1 MTNEE
6 WIEELYHLANDIGM
20 FKRMYPKIDELKAK
34 HPDLNYTELA
44 ELAYIELKRE
54 YEEQVPNEDLIQ
66 KSYIKYAVNEVTD
79 NTMTQGEF
87 HKKIMVDKKFRAQ
100 HLYE

>member
-6 WIEELYHLANDIGM
+6 WVEELYHLANDIGLFHEM
-20 FKRMYPKIDELKAK
+20 HPKIDELKKK
-34 HPDLNYTELA
+34 HNDLNHVELVELA
-44 ELAYIELKRE
+44 FIELKRK
-54 YEEQVPNEDLIQ
+54 YEELISNQ
-66 KSYIKYAVNEVTD
+66 ELIKTSYINYACNETTD

-87 HKKIMVDKKFRAQ
+87 HRKLMVDKKFRAK